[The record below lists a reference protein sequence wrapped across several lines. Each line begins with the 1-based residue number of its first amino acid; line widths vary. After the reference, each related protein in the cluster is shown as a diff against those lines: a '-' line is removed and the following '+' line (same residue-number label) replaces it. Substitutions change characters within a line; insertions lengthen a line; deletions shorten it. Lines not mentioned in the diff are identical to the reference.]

1 MRAPWSKT
9 TPQPAKGFLTL
20 EDLDPPGLFRGPV
33 VTSGATLMVTIDR
46 LDEDQANPRTE
57 FPVHEL
63 EELAADISERGILQP
78 LLVER
83 VGPVDRYL
91 VRFGAKRLRAAR
103 LAGLAEVPVTVSG
116 RARDAYDQVAEN
128 LKRHARSPLD
138 MARFIRGRIDAGESN
153 AAIAKRLA
161 IDQTTVAHHL
171 SLLSLPPML
180 EEALTSGRCTSPRTL
195 HELSKL
201 HDEHPERVAELAIN
215 GRPIT
220 RQAVAAVKDATS
232 VPAGVGPA
240 QRSASSRADPPSRR
254 LQRAL
259 ALCEQLDVAIARLL
273 KAGATQVAPEELA
286 AFRRRVAELASRLG

>member
-9 TPQPAKGFLTL
+9 TSQPVKAFLTL
-20 EDLDPPGLFRGPV
+20 EDLDQPDLFKGSA
-33 VTSGATLMVTIDR
+33 VTTGAPLMVAIDR
-46 LDEDQANPRTE
+46 LDEDQDNPRTE
-57 FPVHEL
+57 FPAHEL
-63 EELAADISERGILQP
+63 DELAADIAERGILQP
-78 LLVER
+78 IVVES
-83 VGPVDRYL
+83 VDQSDRYL
-91 VRFGAKRLRAAR
+91 IRFGAKRLRAAR

-128 LKRHARSPLD
+128 LKRHALSPLD

-171 SLLSLPPML
+171 SLLSLPPVL

-201 HDEHPERVAELAIN
+201 HDGHPERVAALATS

-220 RQAVAAVKDATS
+220 REAVAAVRDATS
-232 VPAGVGPA
+232 VPVGVGPA
-240 QRSASSRADPPSRR
+240 QSSASSRADPPSRMLR
-254 LQRAL
+254 RAR

-273 KAGATQVAPEELA
+273 TAGAAQVTPEDLGA
-286 AFRRRVAELASRLG
+286 LRRRVAEVASRLG